1 MCKLIL
7 FGQSIDVSSRGLKV
21 LCSLI
26 DVEKT
31 FSRCKWSSLS
41 ILLILNADYLVNAR
55 RDKTAELILRGV
67 WAPTVPGATDV
78 SLLLHCDQSM

>member
-1 MCKLIL
+1 M
-7 FGQSIDVSSRGLKV
+7 V
-21 LCSLI
+21 
-26 DVEKT
+26 
-31 FSRCKWSSLS
+31 SLS

-78 SLLLHCDQSM
+78 SLLLHCDRSM

>member
-1 MCKLIL
+1 MFLRV
-7 FGQSIDVSSRGLKV
+7 VSRYCAASSTLRKRFLDAMV
-21 LCSLI
+21 
-26 DVEKT
+26 
-31 FSRCKWSSLS
+31 SLS